1 MGVNRF
7 DRTIAMKKRAKKSP
21 RRLRLLDKILCLEGE
36 WVADIRSEESVK
48 PLLQILQRR
57 GEIKYI
63 YRRCG
68 TRGEFAYYLQQKK
81 YYRDYQ
87 IVYLSFHG
95 ARGKLKISPQEVI
108 TLPEIADLAHGAF
121 KNKLVYF
128 GSCKTLKAVDEQL
141 KDFLKK
147 TGAAAVA
154 GYTKD
159 VGWLESSAFEL
170 LFLYWAAY
178 YKKPAYLLRRLA
190 TRYARMQKLMGF
202 RYFTGRGPRGR

>member
-1 MGVNRF
+1 
-7 DRTIAMKKRAKKSP
+7 MKKSTKKSP
-21 RRLRLLDKILCLEGE
+21 KKLRLLDKILCLEGE
-36 WVADIRSEESVK
+36 WSADIRSEESVK
-48 PLLQILQRR
+48 PLLQTLHWR

-68 TRGEFAYYLQQKK
+68 TKSEFAYYLRQKK
-81 YYRDYQ
+81 YYRDCQ

-95 ARGKLKISPQEVI
+95 ARGKLKISPEEVI
-108 TLPEIADLAHGAF
+108 TLAEIADLAQGAF

-141 KDFLKK
+141 TEFLKR

-159 VGWLESSAFEL
+159 VGWVESSAFEL

-190 TRYARMQKLMGF
+190 SRYARLQKLMGF
-202 RYFTGRGPRGR
+202 KYYTRRGPRVA

>member
-1 MGVNRF
+1 
-7 DRTIAMKKRAKKSP
+7 MKKRMKKSP
-21 RRLRLLDKILCLEGE
+21 RKLRLLDKILCLEGE
-36 WVADIRSEESVK
+36 WSADIRSEESVK
-48 PLLQILQRR
+48 PLLEILQRR

-68 TRGEFAYYLQQKK
+68 TKGEFAYYLLQKK
-81 YYRDYQ
+81 YYRDCQ
-87 IVYLSFHG
+87 IVFLSFHG
-95 ARGKLKISPQEVI
+95 ARGKLKISPHEVI
-108 TLPEIADLAHGAF
+108 TLPEIADLAHGSF

-128 GSCKTLKAVDEQL
+128 GSCKTLRAVDEQL

-159 VGWLESSAFEL
+159 VGWVESSAFEL

-178 YKKPAYLLRRLA
+178 YKKPAYLLQRLA
-190 TRYARMQKLMGF
+190 SRYSRLQKLMGF
-202 RYFTGRGPRGR
+202 KYYTRRGPRVA

>member
-1 MGVNRF
+1 MRKRTKKPRKKLRTL
-7 DRTIAMKKRAKKSP
+7 DRI
-21 RRLRLLDKILCLEGE
+21 ICLEGE
-36 WVADIRSEESVK
+36 WSADIRSEESVK

-68 TRGEFAYYLQQKK
+68 TKSELGYYLRQRR
-81 YYRDYQ
+81 YFRDYH

-95 ARGKLKISPQEVI
+95 ARGKLRISPEEEM
-108 TLPEIADLAHGAF
+108 TLAEIADLARGAF
-121 KNKLVYF
+121 RKKVVYF
-128 GSCKTLKAVDEQL
+128 GSCKTLRAVDEQL
-141 KDFLKK
+141 KEFLTM

-159 VGWLESSAFEL
+159 VGWVESSAFEL

-178 YKKPAYLLRRLA
+178 YKKPAYLLRKLA
-190 TRYARMQKLMGF
+190 ARYPRFDELMGF
-202 RYFTGRGPRGR
+202 KYYTRRGPRMG

>member
-1 MGVNRF
+1 
-7 DRTIAMKKRAKKSP
+7 MKKRAKRTCRK
-21 RRLRLLDKILCLEGE
+21 LRPLDKILCLEGE
-36 WVADIRSEESVK
+36 WSADIRSEESVK
-48 PLLQILQRR
+48 PLLQILARR
-57 GEIKYI
+57 GEIKFI

-68 TRGEFAYYLQQKK
+68 TKAELAYYLQQKK

-108 TLPEIADLAHGAF
+108 SLPEIANLAQGAF

-128 GSCKTLKAVDEQL
+128 GSCKTLKAVDAQL

-154 GYTKD
+154 GYTRD
-159 VGWLESSAFEL
+159 VGWVESSAFEL

-178 YKKPAYLLRRLA
+178 YKKPSYLLRKMA
-190 TRYARMQKLMGF
+190 ARYAGLQKLMGF
-202 RYFTGRGPRGR
+202 RYFTGRRPRRR

>member
-1 MGVNRF
+1 
-7 DRTIAMKKRAKKSP
+7 MKKAKKKATKKL
-21 RRLRLLDKILCLEGE
+21 RRLDKIMCLEGE
-36 WVADIRSEESVK
+36 WSADIRSEESVK
-48 PLLQILQRR
+48 PLLQTLQRR
-57 GEIKYI
+57 GEITYI

-68 TRGEFAYYLQQKK
+68 TKSEFEYYLRLKK
-81 YYRDYQ
+81 YYRDYR

-95 ARGKLKISPQEVI
+95 ARGKLKLSPDEVI
-108 TLPEIADLAHGAF
+108 TLAEIADIAHGAF
-121 KNKLVYF
+121 KNKIVYF

-159 VGWLESSAFEL
+159 VGWVESSAFEL

-178 YKKPAYLLRRLA
+178 YKRPAYLLRKLT
-190 TRYARMQKLMGF
+190 TRYSRLQKLMGF
-202 RYFTGRGPRGR
+202 RYFTRRGK

>member
-1 MGVNRF
+1 
-7 DRTIAMKKRAKKSP
+7 MKKGKRVPKK
-21 RRLRLLDKILCLEGE
+21 LRPLDKIMCLEGE
-36 WVADIRSEESVK
+36 WSADIRSEESVK
-48 PLLQILQRR
+48 PLLQTLQRR

-68 TRGEFAYYLQQKK
+68 TKSEFEYYLRLKK
-81 YYRDYQ
+81 YYRDYR

-95 ARGKLKISPQEVI
+95 ARGKLKLSPDEVI
-108 TLPEIADLAHGAF
+108 TLEEIADLSRGAF
-121 KNKLVYF
+121 RNKLVYF

-159 VGWLESSAFEL
+159 VGWVESSAFEL

-178 YKKPAYLLRRLA
+178 YKKPAYLLRKLASRYSRL
-190 TRYARMQKLMGF
+190 QKLMGF
-202 RYFTGRGPRGR
+202 RYFTRRGKRK

>member
-1 MGVNRF
+1 MRKC
-7 DRTIAMKKRAKKSP
+7 TKKPRKKLRA
-21 RRLRLLDKILCLEGE
+21 LDKIICLEGE
-36 WVADIRSEESVK
+36 WSADIRSEESVK
-48 PLLQILQRR
+48 PLLQMLQRR

-68 TRGEFAYYLQQKK
+68 TKSEFAYYLRQRK
-81 YYRDYQ
+81 YFRDYH

-108 TLPEIADLAHGAF
+108 TLAEIAELSRGAF

-141 KDFLKK
+141 KEFLKK
-147 TGAAAVA
+147 TGALAVA

-159 VGWLESSAFEL
+159 VGWVESSAFEL

-178 YKKPAYLLRRLA
+178 YKKPAYLLRKLA
-190 TRYARMQKLMGF
+190 GRYPRFDELMGF
-202 RYFTGRGPRGR
+202 KYYTRRGPRTG

>member
-1 MGVNRF
+1 
-7 DRTIAMKKRAKKSP
+7 MKKSKRTPKKLHP
-21 RRLRLLDKILCLEGE
+21 LDKIMCLEGE
-36 WVADIRSEESVK
+36 WSADIRSEESVK
-48 PLLQILQRR
+48 PLLQTLQRR

-68 TRGEFAYYLQQKK
+68 TKSEFEYYLRLKK
-81 YYRDYQ
+81 YYRDYR

-95 ARGKLKISPQEVI
+95 ARGKLKLSPDEVI
-108 TLPEIADLAHGAF
+108 TLEEIADLSRGAF
-121 KNKLVYF
+121 RNKLVYF

-159 VGWLESSAFEL
+159 VGWVESSAFEL

-178 YKKPAYLLRRLA
+178 YKKPAYLLRKLASRYSRL
-190 TRYARMQKLMGF
+190 QKLMGF
-202 RYFTGRGPRGR
+202 RYFTRRGRWK

>member
-1 MGVNRF
+1 MRKCKTKP
-7 DRTIAMKKRAKKSP
+7 RKK
-21 RRLRLLDKILCLEGE
+21 LRVLNKIICLEGE
-36 WVADIRSEESVK
+36 WSADIRSEESVK
-48 PLLQILQRR
+48 PLLQILARR

-68 TRGEFAYYLQQKK
+68 TKAELAYYLMQRK
-81 YYRDYQ
+81 YYRDYR

-108 TLPEIADLAHGAF
+108 TLPEIANLARGAF
-121 KNKLVYF
+121 KKKLVYF
-128 GSCKTLKAVDEQL
+128 GSCKTLTAIDEQL

-154 GYTKD
+154 GYTRD
-159 VGWLESSAFEL
+159 VGWVESSAFEL

-178 YKKPAYLLRRLA
+178 YKKPSYLLRKIGA
-190 TRYARMQKLMGF
+190 RYPQLDELMGF
-202 RYFTGRGPRGR
+202 KYYTRAGPRMG